1 MQNPLHLTLICIL
14 VWCIWPSLA
23 KLSKLPPATI
33 TLFICIVTALVAV
46 IFMYIKNDIQLS
58 NGVTTRGVTIIVLA
72 GILNAIG
79 MITYSYLLSSN
90 SGFDVSKYVVM
101 ISALMPVGTVLFAWI
116 ILGEHISMQKILSIL
131 IIVSGVYF
139 LQKS

>member
-1 MQNPLHLTLICIL
+1 MYSRL
-14 VWCIWPSLA
+14 VYLA
-23 KLSKLPPATI
+23 IACEIIQTTPATI

>member
-1 MQNPLHLTLICIL
+1 
-14 VWCIWPSLA
+14 
-23 KLSKLPPATI
+23 
-33 TLFICIVTALVAV
+33 
-46 IFMYIKNDIQLS
+46 MYIKNDIQLS